1 VNEFKKHRRGGKI
14 SDGNIDMTS
23 QIREVN
29 SIDADAI
36 NTLVI
41 AARNGDDAAYT
52 RLLESYEPLIISIV
66 KNALSFLPP
75 GEGECAEEFR
85 QEADIKFY
93 EAILSYNT
101 EQNNTSF
108 GLYAKICLKNKMISL
123 LRSYYARRRVAGGDI
138 PGENGSDTMTAPDPC
153 ELVAGEEEA
162 KILLEKAESILSPLE
177 KSIFSLYTDG
187 KKPHEIASELSV
199 TQKSVENAIYRI
211 KKKLRKILL

>member
-1 VNEFKKHRRGGKI
+1 MNESKKHRRGGKI

-23 QIREVN
+23 QIRGIN
-29 SIDADAI
+29 STHADAI
-36 NTLVI
+36 NALVM
-41 AARNGDDAAYT
+41 AARNGDDAAYS
-52 RLLESYEPLIISIV
+52 RLLELYEPLIISIV

-75 GEGECAEEFR
+75 GENEYAEEFR

-123 LRSYYARRRVAGGDI
+123 LRSYSARRKVAGGDI
-138 PGENGSDTMTAPDPC
+138 SGVNGPDTMTAPDPC
-153 ELVAGEEEA
+153 ELIAGEEEA

-177 KSIFSLYTDG
+177 KSVFSLYTDG
-187 KKPHEIASELSV
+187 KKTHEIASELSI
-199 TQKSVENAIYRI
+199 TKKTVENAVYRI
-211 KKKLRKILL
+211 KKKLRKIL

>member
-1 VNEFKKHRRGGKI
+1 MIEIKRHQKDGKI
-14 SDGNIDMTS
+14 SDGSIDTALH
-23 QIREVN
+23 IREIN
-29 SIDADAI
+29 AIDADAI

-41 AARNGDDAAYT
+41 AARNGDDAAYSK
-52 RLLESYEPLIISIV
+52 LLDLYEPLILSIV

-75 GEGECAEEFR
+75 GESECIEEFR

-123 LRSYYARRRVAGGDI
+123 LRSYYARRKVTGADI
-138 PGENGSDTMTAPDPC
+138 PGKNGSDVMTAPDPC
-153 ELVAGEEEA
+153 ELIAGEEEA
-162 KILLEKAESILSPLE
+162 KILLERAESVLSPLE

-187 KKPHEIASELSV
+187 KKTQEIAAELSI
-199 TQKSVENAIYRI
+199 TKKTVENAVYRI
-211 KKKLRKILL
+211 KKKLRKIL